1 MTYQTVYVLFLTMSK
16 VCPIDDPPETALASY
31 CPEYHDPRI
40 SKESDGAK
48 IVMYN
53 WLYPYC
59 CAAVIIIFIE
69 LSIYLAF
76 YKDVIFASVT
86 LANYLGMMV
95 ETYVTM

>member
-1 MTYQTVYVLFLTMSK
+1 MSK
-16 VCPIDDPPETALASY
+16 VCPIKGPTETALSEY
-31 CPEYHDPRI
+31 CPNYNKASI
-40 SKESDGAK
+40 SALTDGPG

-53 WLYPYC
+53 WLYPFC
-59 CAAVIIIFIE
+59 SAAAIIIFFE
-69 LSIYLAF
+69 MSIYLAF

>member
-1 MTYQTVYVLFLTMSK
+1 MSN
-16 VCPIDDPPETALASY
+16 VCPIDDTIETALAEY
-31 CPEYHDPRI
+31 CPDYKKDTI
-40 SKESDGAK
+40 SQLTDVPG

-53 WLYPYC
+53 WLYPFC
-59 CAAVIIIFIE
+59 SAAAIIIFFE
-69 LSIYLAF
+69 MSIYLAF